1 MTYLLH
7 ALGCVC
13 HVALLFLQQSNS
25 DFLTLTCLLRSGKVS
40 TETGGKVSTETGGK
54 VSAETGGKVSAET
67 GGKVSTETGGKVS
80 TEIYIVSGK
89 NDFFRSLELPFW
101 LWKSLRY
108 IVRPLEAPLQLIF

>member
-40 TETGGKVSTETGGK
+40 TEKGGKVSTETGGK
-54 VSAETGGKVSAET
+54 VSTET

-80 TEIYIVSGK
+80 TEIYTVSGCSS
-89 NDFFRSLELPFW
+89 FIRCCRTVL
-101 LWKSLRY
+101 
-108 IVRPLEAPLQLIF
+108 A

>member
-54 VSAETGGKVSAET
+54 VS
-67 GGKVSTETGGKVS
+67 TETGGKVS
-80 TEIYIVSGK
+80 TEIYTH
-89 NDFFRSLELPFW
+89 P
-101 LWKSLRY
+101 
-108 IVRPLEAPLQLIF
+108 

>member
-40 TETGGKVSTETGGK
+40 TETGGKVSTEIYSGQ
-54 VSAETGGKVSAET
+54 EIWE
-67 GGKVSTETGGKVS
+67 ST
-80 TEIYIVSGK
+80 
-89 NDFFRSLELPFW
+89 DH
-101 LWKSLRY
+101 
-108 IVRPLEAPLQLIF
+108 QLGSR

>member
-54 VSAETGGKVSAET
+54 VSTETSGKVSAET
-67 GGKVSTETGGKVS
+67 GGKVSA
-80 TEIYIVSGK
+80 EIYNITHLMQALGPIQAILSQ
-89 NDFFRSLELPFW
+89 DFRL
-101 LWKSLRY
+101 
-108 IVRPLEAPLQLIF
+108 A

>member
-40 TETGGKVSTETGGK
+40 TETGGKVSTEIYNWGCSLKPSVSRANTG
-54 VSAETGGKVSAET
+54 SS
-67 GGKVSTETGGKVS
+67 
-80 TEIYIVSGK
+80 
-89 NDFFRSLELPFW
+89 
-101 LWKSLRY
+101 
-108 IVRPLEAPLQLIF
+108 

>member
-40 TETGGKVSTETGGK
+40 TEKGGKVSTETGGKVSTETGGK
-54 VSAETGGKVSAET
+54 VSTET

-80 TEIYIVSGK
+80 TEIYKQKPASRLDVQS
-89 NDFFRSLELPFW
+89 DD
-101 LWKSLRY
+101 
-108 IVRPLEAPLQLIF
+108 